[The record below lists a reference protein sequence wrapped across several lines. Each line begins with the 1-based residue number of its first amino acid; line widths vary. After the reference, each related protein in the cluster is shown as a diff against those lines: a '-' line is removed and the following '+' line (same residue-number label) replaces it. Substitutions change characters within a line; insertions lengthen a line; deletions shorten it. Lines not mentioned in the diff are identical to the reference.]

1 MKNKKNGISILILVL
16 LIVITFLWFFHE
28 YDFRETVQVLKRVSL
43 PFLALAVI
51 SNLMFVMCE
60 AYNLYT
66 ILKSIQAD
74 VKFRKCVKYVFVEC
88 YFCAITPSASGGQP
102 AQLLYMRDD
111 GIPVGKSTIALLII
125 AITYKGSL
133 LLYAAVTYLM
143 AKSHFLGTMGKLKY
157 LFYLGI
163 LMNLGAVAFMLL
175 ALFSGKWIRRAA
187 LSVISILKK
196 LLARRDARIMQKV
209 ELLYEKAER
218 TMDNYQEGSKYI
230 AKHKGVF
237 VRVLLI
243 TIVQRTFRFL
253 VTYLVYG
260 SFGLSESGILP
271 IIMLQS
277 VVSVSADMI
286 PIPGAVGVSETC
298 YMKLFRNIFPREYL
312 LPSLV
317 LSRGISF
324 YGMVLLSSFM
334 IIVSQLR
341 KIKRERQAENRW

>member
-143 AKSHFLGTMGKLKY
+143 AESHFLGTMVKLKD
-157 LFYLGI
+157 LF
-163 LMNLGAVAFMLL
+163 
-175 ALFSGKWIRRAA
+175 
-187 LSVISILKK
+187 
-196 LLARRDARIMQKV
+196 
-209 ELLYEKAER
+209 
-218 TMDNYQEGSKYI
+218 
-230 AKHKGVF
+230 
-237 VRVLLI
+237 
-243 TIVQRTFRFL
+243 
-253 VTYLVYG
+253 
-260 SFGLSESGILP
+260 
-271 IIMLQS
+271 
-277 VVSVSADMI
+277 
-286 PIPGAVGVSETC
+286 
-298 YMKLFRNIFPREYL
+298 
-312 LPSLV
+312 
-317 LSRGISF
+317 
-324 YGMVLLSSFM
+324 
-334 IIVSQLR
+334 
-341 KIKRERQAENRW
+341 